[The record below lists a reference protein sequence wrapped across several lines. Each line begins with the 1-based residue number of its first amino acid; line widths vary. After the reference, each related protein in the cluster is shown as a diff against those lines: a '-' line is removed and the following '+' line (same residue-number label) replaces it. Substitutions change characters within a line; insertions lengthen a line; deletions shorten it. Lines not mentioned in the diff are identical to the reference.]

1 MARTKSSS
9 TLEYPRPARRERDVT
24 WYGTLGL
31 LAACLGLLATVSFG
45 G

>member
-1 MARTKSSS
+1 MTTTTSAS
-9 TLEYPRPARRERDVT
+9 TLAYPRPAQGDRGVT

-31 LAACLGLLATVSFG
+31 LAATLGLLATVFFG

>member
-1 MARTKSSS
+1 MTGTMSSS
-9 TLEYPRPARRERDVT
+9 TFEYPRPAQRERDVT

-31 LAACLGLLATVSFG
+31 IAACLGLLATVSFG

>member
-1 MARTKSSS
+1 MAGTTSSP
-9 TLEYPRPARRERDVT
+9 TFEYPRPAQHERDVT

-31 LAACLGLLATVSFG
+31 LAACLGLLATVFLG

>member
-1 MARTKSSS
+1 MTVTTSCS
-9 TLEYPRPARRERDVT
+9 TLVYPRPAQGDRGVT

-31 LAACLGLLATVSFG
+31 LAATLGLLATVFFG

>member
-1 MARTKSSS
+1 MSTTTSGS
-9 TLEYPRPARRERDVT
+9 TLVYPRPARGDRGVA

-31 LAACLGLLATVSFG
+31 LAATLGLLATACFG

>member
-1 MARTKSSS
+1 MASTTSSS
-9 TLEYPRPARRERDVT
+9 TFEYPRPAQCERDVT

-31 LAACLGLLATVSFG
+31 LAACLGLLATLSFG

>member
-1 MARTKSSS
+1 MTATTS
-9 TLEYPRPARRERDVT
+9 TSTFEYTRPARRERDVT

-31 LAACLGLLATVSFG
+31 LAACLGLLATVFFG